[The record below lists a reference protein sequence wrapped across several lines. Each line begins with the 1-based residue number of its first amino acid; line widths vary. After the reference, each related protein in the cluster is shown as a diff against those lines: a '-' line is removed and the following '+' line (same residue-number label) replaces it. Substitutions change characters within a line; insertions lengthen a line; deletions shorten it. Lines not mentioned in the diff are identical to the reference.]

1 MLTVVEVAYSL
12 EVFAGPGINPFV
24 VGLLE
29 VSRKQ
34 SLGRGWGVRE
44 TLRGIW
50 AIINYQP
57 EKQHFNVLISYD
69 YTNAYWIKICPDY
82 TYLLRQTSEMRSVRG
97 IVRQMDYSMASVLR
111 FLRSQMKS
119 LGDQRIFLFY
129 LEGCS
134 VKLQMLSRHLHSDSG
149 QREGTDHLFP
159 PPLQNSWTD
168 LLFQQEISTCRL
180 FEYWC
185 LIDKVIQTQGPQP
198 DSICEQ
204 DLC

>member
-57 EKQHFNVLISYD
+57 EK
-69 YTNAYWIKICPDY
+69 
-82 TYLLRQTSEMRSVRG
+82 
-97 IVRQMDYSMASVLR
+97 
-111 FLRSQMKS
+111 
-119 LGDQRIFLFY
+119 
-129 LEGCS
+129 
-134 VKLQMLSRHLHSDSG
+134 
-149 QREGTDHLFP
+149 
-159 PPLQNSWTD
+159 
-168 LLFQQEISTCRL
+168 
-180 FEYWC
+180 
-185 LIDKVIQTQGPQP
+185 
-198 DSICEQ
+198 
-204 DLC
+204 